1 MSEKNKKGLTLSPV
15 PEERTYRSIDTG
27 KKAGRPRKYATP
39 EEAAEAKRERDKASK
54 ERRKAEAGGDPP
66 QPASNQRTLDD
77 EIADMARGFADA
89 GPSKTPPREE
99 APPSGAEAKDPKE
112 EKAPEAQPL
121 VTGFVLLALT
131 DALCPSLVDWI
142 MRKRGLYLPDKDAL
156 RMSEGEREAMAPLA
170 DEAAKII
177 LAKMN
182 PALLYIAASVAI
194 TYAKAA
200 PMARPLEKGA
210 SNSPAS

>member
-1 MSEKNKKGLTLSPV
+1 MSEKNKEGLTLSPV

-27 KKAGRPRKYATP
+27 KKAGRPRKYDTP
-39 EEAAEAKRERDKASK
+39 EEAAEAKRKRDKASK
-54 ERRKAEAGGDPP
+54 ERRKAEAGGDAPP
-66 QPASNQRTLDD
+66 PASNQRTVDD
-77 EIADMARGFADA
+77 EIADMAKGFADA

-99 APPSGAEAKDPKE
+99 APPTGADTKAPAA
-112 EKAPEAQPL
+112 EKAPDAPPL

-131 DALCPSLVDWI
+131 DALCPALVDWI
-142 MRKRGLYLPDKDAL
+142 MRKRGMYLPDKDAL
-156 RMSEGEREAMAPLA
+156 RMSDGELKAMAPLA

-177 LAKMN
+177 LTKMN

-200 PMARPLEKGA
+200 PLARPLEKSA
-210 SNSPAS
+210 TNSPAS